1 MIILKFKKRT
11 LNYLLIFVLLFS
23 FLSLI
28 SCRAIFTE
36 EYIASALYQKFEE
49 KVTVIEAFKTSDDN
63 VAKVIFITSDNNE
76 EIYYFILK
84 DFECGGF
91 FYSEGAIKKHYEP
104 TLEYYYFND
113 ESKVNQLSV
122 ETINIYLEL
131 HYN

>member
-1 MIILKFKKRT
+1 VIILKFKKRT

-36 EYIASALYQKFEE
+36 EYIASVLYQHFEE

-76 EIYYFILK
+76 NIYYFILK
-84 DFECGGF
+84 DFECGF
-91 FYSEGAIKKHYEP
+91 FYSEGSIYKKYER

-122 ETINIYLEL
+122 ETINTYLEKY
-131 HYN
+131 YN